1 MRSAG
6 PVAWS
11 HLNNHVKVELVAG
24 GGESVSSL
32 CRHYCVGIVRIEKV
46 RGEGDNIPGS
56 SLPVTTWSTHEGC
69 FMSVVI
75 TTNCDMTL
83 GLTACQHRPTVR
95 SSGGLDTS
103 VTRTQRL
110 KTKTHNF
117 FINLRAVLSDG
128 ANAIC
133 QF

>member
-1 MRSAG
+1 MNNKALFLTERSERCALCWAG
-6 PVAWS
+6 LVAWS

-46 RGEGDNIPGS
+46 REEGDNIPGS

-83 GLTACQHRPTVR
+83 GLSASANCQELRR
-95 SSGGLDTS
+95 SGHFRDKDT
-103 VTRTQRL
+103 
-110 KTKTHNF
+110 KIEN
-117 FINLRAVLSDG
+117 
-128 ANAIC
+128 
-133 QF
+133 